1 MKNNFDNLTIQNDFL
16 FKKVMENKRI
26 CKRLIEEILQIQIE
40 TLTFVEVEKTMDI
53 YQSSKGIRM
62 DVVAQDEKHTR
73 YNIEMQA
80 ADVINLWTH
89 ESLLPKRTRYYQAV
103 MDMDMLQKGQSYD
116 ELAATY
122 IIFICGFDCFAQ
134 GEYVYTFRRTCQEDE
149 RVVLPDDTTIL
160 FLNAMGTHG
169 DVTAHTKNFLQ
180 YVREHT
186 VVDEF
191 TGEIANEIMRI
202 KNDKELRGEYM
213 KYEMNLHD
221 ERMLGYQQGKEAGR
235 EEGREQGRAEGVKS
249 SIIGMI
255 REGMDFSL
263 IAKITSYS
271 IEQIQKIAQDNKL
284 V

>member
-1 MKNNFDNLTIQNDFL
+1 MKSNFDNLTIQNDFL

-80 ADVINLWTH
+80 ADVINLRTH

-180 YVREHT
+180 YVREHI

-191 TGEIANEIMRI
+191 TGEIDNEIMRI
-202 KNDKELRGEYM
+202 KNDKKLRGEYM

-221 ERMLGYQQGKEAGR
+221 ERMLGYQQGR
-235 EEGREQGRAEGVKS
+235 EEGVKS

-255 REGMDFSL
+255 QEGMDFSL